1 MNSISAFQS
10 GLQGIQRGLNEL
22 NRHAADIASAKQFS
36 PQTAADT
43 DLTTDLTTS
52 LIGLKQSELQVAIS
66 TKVIE
71 AADNTIGTLLDISA

>member
-1 MNSISAFQS
+1 MNSISAYQS

-22 NRHAADIASAKQFS
+22 SRNAADIASARQFS

-43 DLTTDLTTS
+43 NLTTS
-52 LIGLKQSELQVAIS
+52 LIGLKQSELQVAMS

-71 AADNTIGTLLDISA
+71 AADNTIGTLLDMFA